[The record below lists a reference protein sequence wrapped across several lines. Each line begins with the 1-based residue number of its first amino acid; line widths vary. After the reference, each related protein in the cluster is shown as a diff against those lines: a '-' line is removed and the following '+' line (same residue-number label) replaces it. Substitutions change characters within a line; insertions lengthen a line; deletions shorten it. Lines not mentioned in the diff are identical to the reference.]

1 MGDRGMILTVTLN
14 PALDRTMTVP
24 SFQAGMRHRATE
36 TVILPG
42 GKGINVA
49 RAVKALGRPVIATGF
64 VGGRKGDQILADLNG
79 EGILCDF
86 VRVAGES
93 RISTAVVD
101 PATNAI
107 TEINE
112 QGPDIQPEELESL
125 YDKLDYLGRAVEIV
139 VFAGSVPPG
148 LEDDCYARLIEKV
161 RPLGIKVFFYTYADP
176 LRLGIKARPDYIF
189 PKLIEAEKVIGY
201 EFTSM
206 EDRILAA
213 RRMREMGAGS
223 VVITFRFGCIAE
235 LDCGGTHRTFIARMP
250 DVETLSP
257 LGWGDA
263 LVGGY
268 AVKLMDGEPPEQC
281 LRFGLGC
288 AAANLVRY
296 GAGVFLPSD
305 AERLSKLVELEEVPA
320 D

>member
-1 MGDRGMILTVTLN
+1 MILTVTLN

-24 SFQAGMRHRATE
+24 NFQAGMRHRATD

-64 VGGRKGDQILADLNG
+64 VGGRKGDQIVADLNG

-112 QGPDIQPEELESL
+112 QGPEIQPEELESL
-125 YDKLDYLGRAVEIV
+125 YDKFDYLGKAADIV
-139 VFAGSVPPG
+139 VLAGSVPLG
-148 LEDDCYARLIEKV
+148 LDDDCYARMIQKLRRVGVKI
-161 RPLGIKVFFYTYADP
+161 FFYTYGEP
-176 LRLGIKARPDYIF
+176 LRQGIKARPDYIF

-206 EDRILAA
+206 EDRISAA

-223 VVITFRFGCIAE
+223 VVITFRFGCVAE
-235 LDCGGTHRTFIARMP
+235 LDIDGCYHTLIGRMP
-250 DVETLSP
+250 DVDTLSP

-268 AVKLMDGEPPEQC
+268 AVKLQDGEGPLEC

-288 AAANLVRY
+288 AAANLICY
-296 GAGVFLPSD
+296 GAGVFSPSD
-305 AERLSKLVELEEVPA
+305 AEKLAKRVELEEVPSE
-320 D
+320 

>member
-1 MGDRGMILTVTLN
+1 MILTVTLN

-24 SFQAGMRHRATE
+24 NFQVGMRHRATE

-42 GKGINVA
+42 GKGVNVA

-64 VGGRKGDQILADLNG
+64 VGGRKGDQIVADLNG

-101 PATNAI
+101 PATNRI

-112 QGPDIQPEELESL
+112 QGPEIQPEELESL
-125 YDKLDYLGRAVEIV
+125 YDKLDYLGRAVEVV
-139 VFAGSVPPG
+139 VFAGSVPLG
-148 LEDDCYARLIEKV
+148 LDDDCYARLIEKV
-161 RPLGIKVFFYTYADP
+161 RPLGVKVFFYTFADP

-223 VVITFRFGCIAE
+223 VVITFRFGCVAE
-235 LDCGGTHRTFIARMP
+235 LDAGGYPSDVHRQDA
-250 DVETLSP
+250 
-257 LGWGDA
+257 GCGDA
-263 LVGGY
+263 LATGMGGRSRRRLRGQTHGRATAR
-268 AVKLMDGEPPEQC
+268 AVPAIRPRLCRRESHPLWRRGVA
-281 LRFGLGC
+281 LLGC
-288 AAANLVRY
+288 RETGKTGGTRG
-296 GAGVFLPSD
+296 GA
-305 AERLSKLVELEEVPA
+305 R
-320 D
+320 